1 MCYSFVVM
9 KKLSIPLFAM
19 ALGVCWASAS
29 LAAQASPATVTKNE
43 SLAAAYLE
51 SIRDYPAA
59 LTAFFQAMPKGGDL
73 HHHFSGSIYTES
85 LVDEAFRQNLYINP
99 QTLVLRTQR
108 PDGPDAG
115 WLTLH
120 EWSRQIGRYE
130 VERRLLRH
138 WSALDF
144 DDSQGASYDDFF
156 DTFGRFD
163 LAADELFR
171 SGLLEIKA
179 RAIADNISYI
189 ETMLQRSSFRYL
201 PAQQAESWTLDLLR
215 IQERQDTSRLFALLR
230 EIQAAIGDQSAQ
242 QALGYQQDL
251 ENMHRSLALD
261 EPAFTIRYQDYVLR
275 ILPPA
280 KVFADMLTAF
290 QVSQR
295 SPLVA
300 GVNIV
305 APEHDPVALRDYW
318 LHMHF
323 YQFLSF
329 GKCVYYMSFPISGPI
344 PNQSNGFGA
353 VWFPVPDLPSTVGAI
368 ALYNR
373 VSQKVVQFFGYRS
386 TMVAQDGVAMGMS
399 STQGIDQ
406 YGGNPIEFEAYPP
419 GTSMQAVTPA
429 GGQQGNC
436 PSDFLWVNQAPQSR
450 GQVNT
455 SQSPLPIELLDFT
468 ATLIGERVLLKWRT
482 ATELNNDYMTIE
494 RSTSPQSGRFV
505 EIGRVAGAGTSY
517 DVRTYSLWDEH
528 PEPGLNYYRLRQVDY
543 DDQETYSE
551 LVVIRTGKADTGK
564 LEAAPNPATS
574 ELFVQWPAAGSD
586 VAVLQLI
593 DANGRL
599 LQSTQIPAGA
609 TGTTLG
615 ISDLA
620 PGAYLL
626 RQQDG
631 REVRYRRFVK
641 Q

>member
-171 SGLLEIKA
+171 AGLLEIKA
-179 RAIADNISYI
+179 RAMADNISYI

-323 YQFLSF
+323 YQFLSRQ
-329 GKCVYYMSFPISGPI
+329 FPQVRYAMHAGELCLGLTRPEHLRWHIRSAIEVAGASRIGHGVGI
-344 PNQSNGFGA
+344 PYEANAFELLELMRRKDIAVEINLTSNEFI
-353 VWFPVPDLPSTVGAI
+353 L
-368 ALYNR
+368 
-373 VSQKVVQFFGYRS
+373 
-386 TMVAQDGVAMGMS
+386 GVAGKDHPVQLYWQKGVPLVLS
-399 STQGIDQ
+399 SDDEGVLRTNLTQQ
-406 YGGNPIEFEAYPP
+406 YVLLAHRYPDFSYRDIKKLVYNSIQYSFIKDSALKKTLIEDINRRFIEFE
-419 GTSMQAVTPA
+419 
-429 GGQQGNC
+429 
-436 PSDFLWVNQAPQSR
+436 
-450 GQVNT
+450 
-455 SQSPLPIELLDFT
+455 
-468 ATLIGERVLLKWRT
+468 
-482 ATELNNDYMTIE
+482 
-494 RSTSPQSGRFV
+494 
-505 EIGRVAGAGTSY
+505 
-517 DVRTYSLWDEH
+517 
-528 PEPGLNYYRLRQVDY
+528 
-543 DDQETYSE
+543 
-551 LVVIRTGKADTGK
+551 
-564 LEAAPNPATS
+564 
-574 ELFVQWPAAGSD
+574 
-586 VAVLQLI
+586 
-593 DANGRL
+593 
-599 LQSTQIPAGA
+599 QIFA
-609 TGTTLG
+609 
-615 ISDLA
+615 
-620 PGAYLL
+620 
-626 RQQDG
+626 Q
-631 REVRYRRFVK
+631 
-641 Q
+641 